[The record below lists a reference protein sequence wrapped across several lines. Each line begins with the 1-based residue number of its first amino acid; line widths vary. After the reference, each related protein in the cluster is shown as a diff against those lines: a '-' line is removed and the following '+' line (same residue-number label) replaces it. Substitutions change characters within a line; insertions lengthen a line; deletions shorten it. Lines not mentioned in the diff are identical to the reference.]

1 LKKINVNTV
10 PQLHL
15 GPMSKNVITAVS
27 DFAVKKKWPICLI
40 ASRRQIDGEF
50 FGGGY
55 VYNLTTENFSK
66 KNILDINKE
75 YIIFARD
82 HGGPYQGKDE
92 DNLSEQEAI
101 RRSLKS
107 FEIDVVNGLKII
119 HIDPQKC
126 IKKFDE
132 KSLDKFIDLTK
143 LLLKSC
149 YDMLDKYNIND
160 VDFEVGSDEGI
171 CMQFSS
177 DDWKYFLGEI
187 FNFNQNLDRKDPI
200 SLACPLGTKVQEIEN
215 TGSLFLDNKNT
226 TWLNYIERM
235 VQISKDFKIKLKLHN
250 ADYVSNSTIKMY
262 MKLGIEQFNIA
273 PELGAIETL
282 SLVRILKEN
291 NLNQELQKFYDLS
304 LKSKKWERWL
314 KDNSVSTNND
324 KSIISG
330 HYIFA
335 TNEFIS
341 LRKQID
347 MKLEHINLDK
357 KLKLAITNKLN
368 SYYEAISGK

>member
-1 LKKINVNTV
+1 
-10 PQLHL
+10 
-15 GPMSKNVITAVS
+15 MSKNVITAIN
-27 DFAVKKKWPICLI
+27 DFAVEKNWPICLI
-40 ASRRQIDGEF
+40 ASRRQIDGEI

-55 VYNLTTENFSK
+55 VNNLSTEDFSK
-66 KNILDINKE
+66 KNVLDLNKE
-75 YIIFARD
+75 YIVLARD

-101 RRSLKS
+101 KQSLKS
-107 FEIDVVNGLKII
+107 FEIDIVNGLKII

-126 IKKFDE
+126 IKKYNE

-149 YDMLDKYNIND
+149 YDILDKYNTND

-177 DDWKYFLGEI
+177 DNWKFFLSEI
-187 FNFNQNLDRKDPI
+187 FNFNQNMDRKNPI
-200 SLACPLGTKVQEIEN
+200 SLACPLGTKVQEIQN
-215 TGSLFLDNKNT
+215 TGPLFLDNCDT

-235 VQISKDFKIKLKLHN
+235 VKISKDFEIKLKLHN
-250 ADYVSNSTIKMY
+250 ADYVCSDTIKMY

-273 PELGAIETL
+273 PELGVIETL
-282 SLVRILKEN
+282 SLINILKEN
-291 NLNQELQKFYDLS
+291 NLNNELQKFYDLS
-304 LKSKKWERWL
+304 LESKKWERWL

-335 TNEFIS
+335 ANEFIN

-347 MKLEHINLDK
+347 MKLGHINLDK